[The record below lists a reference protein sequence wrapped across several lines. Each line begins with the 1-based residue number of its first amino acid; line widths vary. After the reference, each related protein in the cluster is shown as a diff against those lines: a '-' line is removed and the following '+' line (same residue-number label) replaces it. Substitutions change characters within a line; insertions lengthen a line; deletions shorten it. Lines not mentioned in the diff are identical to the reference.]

1 MRKFLFAATI
11 LVPIT
16 VAPAFAEMPRT
27 QTTAADVNRAKT
39 TAGSDAGVSSQQ
51 ETMAGAKIGGSGAVI
66 VGAVSG
72 NYTSV
77 ETGAGATA
85 GPKGSFTNTNAKQT
99 NIGGTVAGG
108 IGSGASR
115 SSGAFGKA
123 SGDQISQASGDA
135 AATASNKNVGGFVTG
150 VQVRGGHSS
159 GR

>member
-1 MRKFLFAATI
+1 MRKFLLAATI

-16 VAPAFAEMPRT
+16 VTPAFAGMQGA
-27 QTTAADVNRAKT
+27 QTTAADANRAKT
-39 TAGSDAGVSSQQ
+39 TAGSDASVSGQQ
-51 ETMAGAKIGGSGAVI
+51 ETMAGAKIGGNGAVM

-108 IGSGASR
+108 LGSGANR

-123 SGDQISQASGDA
+123 GGDQTSQASGDA
-135 AATASNKNVGGFVTG
+135 SATASNRNVGAFVTG
-150 VQVRGGHSS
+150 GQARGGHSS